1 MNEWF
6 KKLLDQIKALWAKWS
21 LIQKIILIGIVVVI
35 IGAIVAVSKISSTP
49 TTSPLFQTA
58 ITDQN
63 ARDDILFRLDQEN
76 VEYTVSAAG
85 IISVKDKATARR
97 MRALL
102 DQEGLIPD
110 SVPAWSWLGME
121 QWTITD
127 FERNVNLRNS
137 VITELQNHL
146 KEQADIADV
155 NVVITMPEKS
165 TFTAD
170 QTPVTASV
178 VITPA
183 AGSDLST
190 NRKKVLAI
198 KKDIRNAVAGLTDEN
213 ITILDN
219 AGNDLG
225 DFEGMQDFDRI
236 SVIEKQQ
243 KLIAQLEA
251 KYRVEILSALQGIFG
266 PDRVRNLN
274 IKIDMDM
281 SEKTIEST
289 EYKPI
294 VYKEDNPDT
303 SYDDSELKDSLV
315 LSSET
320 VTKVSKGTVYN
331 PEGPAGVEG
340 QNPVVYS
347 DMTNTYT
354 LTEEKGEKVNN
365 VVNSS
370 QTSEVKSPEMGR
382 RTVSVNIDGVWTR
395 NYDEKGNPIL
405 GTEGWSFEPVS
416 DEYLADAISYVQDA
430 IGYDRKRGDSVTV
443 TRIKIDRTAEHE
455 ALDDEL
461 RRKEQMQKTII
472 YICIGVA
479 AVLLAFIV
487 FRFISREVERKRRLK
502 EEALLRQHQME
513 REKTLWEAE
522 QAGMEVTMSIEER
535 ERAEL
540 QETAI
545 AMAKE
550 HPEDIAML
558 IRTWLT
564 EE

>member
-6 KKLLDQIKALWAKWS
+6 KKLLDQIKTLWSKWT
-21 LIQKIILIGIVVVI
+21 LVQKIILIGIVVVVIGVI
-35 IGAIVAVSKISSTP
+35 IAVSKISSTP
-49 TTSPLFQTA
+49 TTYPLFQTA
-58 ITDQN
+58 ITDTN

-76 VEYTVSAAG
+76 VEYTVSASG
-85 IISVKDKATARR
+85 IISVPDKATARR
-97 MRALL
+97 MKAILN
-102 DQEGLIPD
+102 QEGLVPN
-110 SVPAWSWLGME
+110 SVDPWDFLDVE
-121 QWTITD
+121 RWTTTD
-127 FERNVNLRNS
+127 FERNLNKRNAIIGEVQQLIMALEDIDDANLS
-137 VITELQNHL
+137 IS
-146 KEQADIADV
+146 I
-155 NVVITMPEKS
+155 PEKT

-170 QTPVTASV
+170 QNPVTASV
-178 VITPA
+178 VITPKP
-183 AGSDLST
+183 GSDIATNKKKIAGIKNLIKRAVDGLS
-190 NRKKVLAI
+190 
-198 KKDIRNAVAGLTDEN
+198 DEN
-213 ITILDN
+213 ITILDIS
-219 AGNDLG
+219 GNNLG
-225 DFEGMQDFDRI
+225 DLEGMEEYDRI

-243 KLIAQLEA
+243 KLISQLESQ
-251 KYRVEILSALQGIFG
+251 YRVKVLSLLQNIYGN
-266 PDRVRNLN
+266 DRVRDLN

-281 SEKTIEST
+281 SEKKIEST

-294 VYKEDNPDT
+294 TIKEDNPDT
-303 SYDDSELKDSLV
+303 SYDDSEYKDSLV

-320 VTKVSKGTVYN
+320 VTKTSKGTVYN

-347 DMTNTYT
+347 DMSNTYT
-354 LTEEKGEKVNN
+354 LTEEKGEKINN
-365 VVNSS
+365 VINSS

-382 RTVSVNIDGVWTR
+382 RTVSVNIDGIWTR
-395 NYDEKGNPIL
+395 NYDEKGNIIL
-405 GTEGWSFEPVS
+405 GTEGWTFTPVS
-416 DEYLADAISYVQDA
+416 DEEMADAQALVQNA
-430 IGYDRKRGDSVTV
+430 IGYDRERGDSVTV
-443 TRIKIDRTAEHE
+443 ARIRIDRTAEHE
-455 ALDDEL
+455 AADEEF
-461 RRKEQMQKTII
+461 RRKERMQKTII
-472 YICIGVA
+472 YICIGIA
-479 AVLLAFIV
+479 AVLIAFIV

-502 EEALLRQHQME
+502 EEAILRQHQME

>member
-58 ITDQN
+58 ITDQT

-121 QWTITD
+121 QWTTTD

-225 DFEGMQDFDRI
+225 DFDGMQDFDRI

-416 DEYLADAISYVQDA
+416 DEYLAEAISYVQDA

>member
-6 KKLLDQIKALWAKWS
+6 KKLLDQTKALWAKWS
-21 LIQKIILIGIVVVI
+21 LIQKIILIGIIVVVI
-35 IGAIVAVSKISSTP
+35 GAVIAVSKISSTP

-58 ITDQN
+58 ITDEN
-63 ARDDILFRLDQEN
+63 TRDDILYRLDKEN

-97 MRALL
+97 MRSLL

-110 SVPAWSWLGME
+110 SVPAWDWLGMQ
-121 QWTITD
+121 QWTTTD
-127 FERNVNLRNS
+127 FERNINLRNS
-137 VITELQNHL
+137 VVTELQNHL
-146 KEQADIADV
+146 KEQSDIADV

-183 AGSDLST
+183 PGSDLTT
-190 NRKKVLAI
+190 NRKKVQAI

-219 AGNDLG
+219 NGNDLG
-225 DFEGMQDFDRI
+225 DFDGMQDFDRI

-266 PDRVRNLN
+266 QDRVRNLN

-347 DMTNTYT
+347 DMSNTYT

-395 NYDEKGNPIL
+395 NYDEKRNPIL
-405 GTEGWSFEPVS
+405 GSEGWSFEPVS
-416 DEYLADAISYVQDA
+416 DEYLEQAISYVQDA
-430 IGYDRKRGDSVTV
+430 IGYDRNRGDSVTV

-455 ALDDEL
+455 AADDEL

-479 AVLLAFIV
+479 AVLIAFIV

>member
-6 KKLLDQIKALWAKWS
+6 KKLLDQIKTLWSKWS
-21 LIQKIILIGIVVVI
+21 LIQKVILIGIVVVI
-35 IGAIVAVSKISSTP
+35 IGAIIAVSKISSTP

-76 VEYTVSAAG
+76 VEYTVSASG

-121 QWTITD
+121 QWTTTD
-127 FERNVNLRNS
+127 FERNINLRNS
-137 VITELQNHL
+137 VVTELQNHL
-146 KEQADIADV
+146 KEQSDIADV

-170 QTPVTASV
+170 QTPVSASV

-183 AGSDLST
+183 AGSDLSS

-198 KKDIRNAVAGLTDEN
+198 KKDIRSAVAGLTDEN

-219 AGNDLG
+219 NGNDLG
-225 DFEGMQDFDRI
+225 DFDGMQDFDRI

-251 KYRVEILSALQGIFG
+251 KYRVEILSSLQGIFG

-281 SEKTIEST
+281 SEKTIDST

-294 VYKEDNPDT
+294 VYKEDNKDT
-303 SYDDSELKDSLV
+303 SYDDSELRDSLV

-347 DMTNTYT
+347 DMSNTYT

-370 QTSEVKSPEMGR
+370 QTSEVRSPEMGR
-382 RTVSVNIDGVWTR
+382 RTVSVNIDGIWTR

-405 GTEGWSFEPVS
+405 GTEGWAFEPVS
-416 DEYLADAISYVQDA
+416 DEYLAEAISYVQDA
-430 IGYDRKRGDSVTV
+430 IGYDKNRGDSVTV

-455 ALDDEL
+455 AADDEL

>member
-6 KKLLDQIKALWAKWS
+6 KKLLDQTKALWAKWT
-21 LIQKIILIGIVVVI
+21 LVQKIILIGIVVVI
-35 IGAIVAVSKISSTP
+35 IGVIIAVSKISSTP
-49 TTSPLFQTA
+49 TTYPLFQTA
-58 ITDQN
+58 ITDEN

-76 VEYTVSAAG
+76 VEYTVSATG
-85 IISVKDKATARR
+85 IISVPDKSTARR
-97 MRALL
+97 MKAILN
-102 DQEGLIPD
+102 QEGL
-110 SVPAWSWLGME
+110 VPSSIDPWDFLDVE
-121 QWTITD
+121 RWTTTD
-127 FERNVNLRNS
+127 FERNLNKRNAIIGEVQQLIMSLDDIDDANLS
-137 VITELQNHL
+137 IS
-146 KEQADIADV
+146 I
-155 NVVITMPEKS
+155 PEKT

-170 QTPVTASV
+170 QNPTTASV
-178 VITPA
+178 VITPSP
-183 AGSDLST
+183 GSDIAT
-190 NRKKVLAI
+190 NKKKIAGI
-198 KKDIRNAVAGLTDEN
+198 KSLIKRAVDGLTDEN
-213 ITILDN
+213 ITILDR
-219 AGNDLG
+219 AGNNLG
-225 DFEGMQDFDRI
+225 DLEGMEEIDRI
-236 SVIEKQQ
+236 TVVEKQQ

-251 KYRVEILSALQGIFG
+251 QYRVKVLSLLQNIYGN
-266 PDRVRNLN
+266 DRVRDLN

-281 SEKTIEST
+281 SEKKIEST
-289 EYKPI
+289 EYLPITIKP
-294 VYKEDNPDT
+294 DNPDT
-303 SYDDSELKDSLV
+303 PYDDSEYKDSLV

-320 VTKVSKGTVYN
+320 VTKTSKGTVYN

-340 QNPVVYS
+340 QNPPVYS

-365 VVNSS
+365 VINSS

-395 NYDEKGNPIL
+395 NYDENGKLIL
-405 GTEGWSFEPVS
+405 GTEGWTFTPVS
-416 DEYLADAISYVQDA
+416 DEEVAEALALVQNA
-430 IGYDRKRGDSVTV
+430 VGYDRERGDSVTV
-443 TRIKIDRTAEHE
+443 SRIRIDRTAEHDAIDE
-455 ALDDEL
+455 EL

-472 YICIGVA
+472 YICIGVT
-479 AVLLAFIV
+479 AVLLAFII